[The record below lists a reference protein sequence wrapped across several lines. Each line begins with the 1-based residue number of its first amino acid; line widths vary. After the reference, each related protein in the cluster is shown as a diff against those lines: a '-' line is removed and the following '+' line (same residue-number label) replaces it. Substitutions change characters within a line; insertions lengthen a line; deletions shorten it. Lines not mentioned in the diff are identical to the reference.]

1 MQLSRWCTSAGTF
14 DESDAP
20 RVCRLDQLRH
30 CLAPAGRLAVEV
42 AADKQRRQGGIRALA
57 ADEKV
62 CHGVLENR
70 EAARERQFRQ
80 QAPGAAILD
89 AERLSVYATG
99 WRRADPGEGIEPAQQ
114 PLAVD
119 LISDTKVTA

>member
-1 MQLSRWCTSAGTF
+1 MASWKTAKPRASAN
-14 DESDAP
+14 SAN
-20 RVCRLDQLRH
+20 
-30 CLAPAGRLAVEV
+30 
-42 AADKQRRQGGIRALA
+42 RRRA
-57 ADEKV
+57 EKV

-119 LISDTKVTA
+119 LRH